1 MCIVQCMLFWPVE
14 EIAELA
20 VEPTGCGEMARVG
33 CSLAWNYSV
42 ARTAVLTE
50 VERRTRAGL
59 AKCNRAFPNCL

>member
-1 MCIVQCMLFWPVE
+1 VQCMLFWPIK

-20 VEPTGCGEMARVG
+20 GEPTGCGEMSRGG

-42 ARTAVLTE
+42 ARTTALTE

-59 AKCNRAFPNCL
+59 AKFCDGAFPNCL